1 MWTRPDVSGKLSEL
15 LGFLAEDKYSF
26 EFRSLTGDRERE
38 TYLEI
43 DEGRPWFEPD
53 SVILFS
59 GGLDSLTGV
68 VRELKETDRKL
79 LLVSHRPVS
88 TIDKPQRDLVFALK
102 DRFDAHQ
109 RLLHIPVWVNK
120 EKGITKDANQRS
132 RSFLYASLATV
143 IATMTGTHEIKF
155 YEDKLDGVIDDRL
168 WRDVTTKWR
177 TEQDRLSARLER
189 LKQTDRNYIE
199 QAVKILELSKMAHS
213 LYLNRMVAEK
223 RQLLRSVLSNCSFD
237 GLTLYPTYNKPFN
250 HIAEGRQNQIKLP
263 RLDEI
268 RNSLLDPSTRL
279 LTDQLTEL
287 YNFAEIV

>member
-88 TIDKPQRDLVFALK
+88 TIDKPQ
-102 DRFDAHQ
+102 
-109 RLLHIPVWVNK
+109 
-120 EKGITKDANQRS
+120 
-132 RSFLYASLATV
+132 
-143 IATMTGTHEIKF
+143 
-155 YEDKLDGVIDDRL
+155 
-168 WRDVTTKWR
+168 
-177 TEQDRLSARLER
+177 
-189 LKQTDRNYIE
+189 
-199 QAVKILELSKMAHS
+199 
-213 LYLNRMVAEK
+213 
-223 RQLLRSVLSNCSFD
+223 
-237 GLTLYPTYNKPFN
+237 
-250 HIAEGRQNQIKLP
+250 
-263 RLDEI
+263 
-268 RNSLLDPSTRL
+268 
-279 LTDQLTEL
+279 
-287 YNFAEIV
+287 